1 MSRVTPAASSEGER
15 RSLYEEITG
24 QIIAELEAGRIPWVQ
39 PWGRIEDGPSL
50 GMPLNA
56 ATGRRYS
63 GVNIL
68 ILWGA
73 VFARGYSS
81 QAWLT
86 FRQAQALGGSVRRG
100 ERGITVVYA
109 DRFRPQEERRRA
121 SEGGDEARSIAFLKR
136 FTVFSVD
143 QCDGLP
149 DELIPPA
156 LPAEVSSI
164 LPEVEALIR
173 RSCADMR
180 IGGDRAFYAPTLDYI
195 QVPRPEAF
203 FDPVNWHRT
212 ALHELGHW
220 SGAPHR
226 LARDLT
232 GQFGSAQYARE
243 VRRLHLRL
251 AWRHPDGSIRR
262 LHRRLAPGPE
272 GRQPRHRASGV
283 RRVEGREL
291 PPGVQGRDGRQ
302 GLTPGEAERRDPSP
316 LPIGPGRRRWA
327 CLRSG
332 RCHRLQGRRR
342 RGAGATRAASVSGR
356 PSGSKDLATKRSGPQ
371 GTLRSKP
378 LRVRPPGGARRSSSR
393 RAHPLSTDGATPCP
407 SPSLSTPIP
416 SPPSKPRR

>member
-1 MSRVTPAASSEGER
+1 MSRVKPAASSEGER

-63 GVNIL
+63 GINIL

-73 VFARGYSS
+73 VFARGYAS

-100 ERGITVVYA
+100 ERGVTVVYA
-109 DRFRPQEERRRA
+109 DRFTPQEERRRA

-136 FTVFSVD
+136 FTVFSVE

-149 DELIPPA
+149 DELIAAAPI
-156 LPAEVSSI
+156 AEVSCL

-180 IGGDRAFYAPTLDYI
+180 LGGDRAFYAPTLDYI

-220 SGAPHR
+220 SGASHR

-232 GQFGSAQYARE
+232 GRFGSVQYARE
-243 VRRLHLRL
+243 ELVAEMSAAFTCASLGVTPTVRHADYIGDWLQVLR
-251 AWRHPDGSIRR
+251 DDD
-262 LHRRLAPGPE
+262 
-272 GRQPRHRASGV
+272 RAIV
-283 RRVEGREL
+283 
-291 PPGVQGRDGRQ
+291 
-302 GLTPGEAERRDPSP
+302 
-316 LPIGPGRRRWA
+316 
-327 CLRSG
+327 
-332 RCHRLQGRRR
+332 
-342 RGAGATRAASVSGR
+342 RAASAA
-356 PSGSKDLATKRSGPQ
+356 SKAADYLLAFREG
-371 GTLRSKP
+371 
-378 LRVRPPGGARRSSSR
+378 
-393 RAHPLSTDGATPCP
+393 TDGRA
-407 SPSLSTPIP
+407 
-416 SPPSKPRR
+416 